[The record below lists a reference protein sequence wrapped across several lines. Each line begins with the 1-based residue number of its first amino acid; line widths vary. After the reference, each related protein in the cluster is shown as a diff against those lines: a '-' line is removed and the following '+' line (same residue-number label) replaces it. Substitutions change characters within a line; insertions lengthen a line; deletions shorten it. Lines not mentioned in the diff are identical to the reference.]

1 MPAVSKKQQRFMGM
15 VHAAKKGEKPASAK
29 VAKAAKGIT
38 KKAAHE
44 FATTKHK
51 GLPEKVEE
59 TFEQKLQAALFEV
72 TEGYSRR

>member
-1 MPAVSKKQQRFMGM
+1 MPATSKKQQRFMGM

-29 VAKAAKGIT
+29 VAKAAKGMT
-38 KKAAHE
+38 KKAAKD

-59 TFEQKLQAALFEV
+59 TFEQKLHTVFFE
-72 TEGYSRR
+72 S